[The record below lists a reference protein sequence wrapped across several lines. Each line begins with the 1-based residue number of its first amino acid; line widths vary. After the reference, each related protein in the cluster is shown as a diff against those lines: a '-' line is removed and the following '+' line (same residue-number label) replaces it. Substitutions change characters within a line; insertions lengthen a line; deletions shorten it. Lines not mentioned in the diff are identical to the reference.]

1 MSISF
6 LKAMAKERNKCACQ
20 IKDTAS
26 VVGFINYYGDN
37 GMIHYFRTRIF
48 EMFQNI
54 YINNHKLPYS

>member
-1 MSISF
+1 
-6 LKAMAKERNKCACQ
+6 MAKERNKCACQ